1 MRIRDVL
8 CIACIV
14 ALLAAA
20 GAFADNASRPFVGG
34 ADWQFV
40 GESPPNVGLV
50 SMLSG
55 KSTHAGMLTG
65 TGEVFFTPLPKD
77 AALTLVAANGD
88 EIHLIAHGEPD
99 ADGVFIGS
107 YRITGGTGRFAE
119 AIGSGDWTAVAN
131 ADGTVTTSWSGI
143 IGY

>member
-55 KSTHAGMLTG
+55 KSTHTVSPTPTG
-65 TGEVFFTPLPKD
+65 SSSGATGSPAAQDDSRRPSGAATGPRLRTP
-77 AALTLVAANGD
+77 
-88 EIHLIAHGEPD
+88 
-99 ADGVFIGS
+99 
-107 YRITGGTGRFAE
+107 
-119 AIGSGDWTAVAN
+119 TAP
-131 ADGTVTTSWSGI
+131 
-143 IGY
+143 